1 MEVKIGVQN
10 AARELTVDTDETTDA
25 IEKLVTEAIS
35 GGGVLVLSDTKG
47 QRTVV
52 PADKL
57 AYVHIGR
64 SSPSA
69 RWGRR
74 SRWLRCD
81 TRAGGS
87 LVARGTLRHL
97 PAVPQATRATL
108 PVKG

>member
-35 GGGVLVLSDTKG
+35 GGGVLVLTDTKG

-64 SSPSA
+64 SSPVGQV
-69 RWGRR
+69 RLRGRCP
-74 SRWLRCD
+74 S
-81 TRAGGS
+81 GY
-87 LVARGTLRHL
+87 VQGTHCGL
-97 PAVPQATRATL
+97 PGVPQATRARF
-108 PVKG
+108 P